1 MEQDIALPDALPAG
15 WQALA
20 AAFVSSQYLSG
31 LQFSEVDVAVHL
43 TCRPSFF
50 IRAVRK
56 EYGTYAKFLGNI
68 LPDLTKTIK
77 CHWCR
82 RLVQV
87 SLKNNKIERPYCHGC
102 QKACAINVIWRMHE
116 RGESI
121 SYRSV
126 ANHERFGWITSSSQA
141 LWGISYRELLFAE
154 LGLVLPPGLNGAARR
169 SKPGQIQYKNGTR
182 KRSVP
187 KPFDRPVVE
196 KKFKQNPL
204 LTPREQEEI
213 VKSNIALAKYF
224 ARSLA
229 ARRRMRCMSFE
240 DLAHAGVLGLMR
252 AAETFDPKANV
263 HFSTYASWW
272 IKQAQNRSLYEN
284 NYSLRVP
291 ARYDMRNDPDGISLV
306 VSLDS
311 ASRAYESAEEEA
323 SQAPSNSIQVHEDG
337 FAIAELF
344 ATLENLGVAQRSRDI
359 FYLRAMHNVP
369 FDDIASK
376 YGLTG
381 ERVRQLYAATRSVL
395 KSAYILERTTARV
408 RDSVPA
414 GPEPHPEEGD
424 RGSGPLE

>member
-1 MEQDIALPDALPAG
+1 MELNTALPDSLPPE
-15 WQALA
+15 WQSRA
-20 AAFVSSQYLSG
+20 AAFVSCQYLSG
-31 LQFSEVDVAVHL
+31 AQFSEVDVAAHL
-43 TCRPSFF
+43 NCRPGYF

-56 EYGTYAKFLGNI
+56 EYGTYAKFLSNI

-77 CHWCR
+77 CQWCR
-82 RLVQV
+82 KLVQV
-87 SLKNNKIERPYCHGC
+87 SLKNNKIDRPYCHDC
-102 QKACAINVIWRMHE
+102 QKTCAVNAIWRMHE

-126 ANHERFGWITSSSQA
+126 ANHERFGWITASSQA
-141 LWGISYRELLFAE
+141 LWGVSYRELLFFE

-169 SKPGQIQYKNGTR
+169 TKPGQVQYKNGTR

-187 KPFDRPVVE
+187 RPFDRPVVE
-196 KKFKQNPL
+196 KVFKQNPL

-213 VKSNIALAKYF
+213 VRSNVALAKYF
-224 ARSLA
+224 AKSLM

-272 IKQAQNRSLYEN
+272 VKQFQNRSLYEN

-291 ARYDMRNDPDGISLV
+291 ARYDMRTDPDGISLV

-323 SQAPSNSIQVHEDG
+323 GAAPANTVPVHEEG
-337 FAIAELF
+337 FEIAELF
-344 ATLENLGVAQRSRDI
+344 ATLENLGVPQRSRDI

-369 FDDIASK
+369 FEDIASK
-376 YGLTG
+376 YKLTG
-381 ERVRQLYAATRSVL
+381 ERVRQLYAATKGVL
-395 KSAYILERTTARV
+395 KSAYILERNATRAREP
-408 RDSVPA
+408 VPA
-414 GPEPHPEEGD
+414 DPGPDPEESD
-424 RGSGPLE
+424 RGAGPIE